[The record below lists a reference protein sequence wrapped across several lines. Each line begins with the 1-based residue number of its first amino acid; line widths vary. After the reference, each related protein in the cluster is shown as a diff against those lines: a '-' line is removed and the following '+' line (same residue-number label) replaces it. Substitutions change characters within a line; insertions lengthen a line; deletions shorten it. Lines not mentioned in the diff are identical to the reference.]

1 MTYPQEIVSRLTSVY
16 EELIWLANRP
26 YVTPRQAR
34 AWYSAVLA
42 ETLKR
47 KVRRFSGLV
56 SQAALDQLDGRL
68 VLEHFNRLSHSISRL
83 LELHISER
91 INDPSAFLVLIAEC
105 EQVHIT
111 TEIENHRIREAA
123 GDYGLAGVH
132 LVQWQEIEAAS
143 RVLLYQ
149 RKLRG
154 QVANAADFAPVEN

>member
-1 MTYPQEIVSRLTSVY
+1 MSYPPEIVSRLTSVY
-16 EELIWLANRP
+16 EELIWLASRP

-56 SQAALDQLDGRL
+56 SQAALDQIDGRL

-91 INDPSAFLVLIAEC
+91 IADPSAFVALIEQC

-111 TEIENHRIREAA
+111 TEQENHRIRESG
-123 GDYGLAGVH
+123 GDYGLASVIM
-132 LVQWQEIEAAS
+132 VEWRSIDAAS
-143 RVLLYQ
+143 RGKLYR

-154 QVANAADFAPVEN
+154 QVANSAEFAPAVE